1 LESAINCLE
10 PFQGIK
16 QLQPGF
22 AKRIGSGAKL
32 LGVLDGEP
40 DPVDRDTSLVRHFEF
55 NR

>member
-1 LESAINCLE
+1 MEAPVNGFE
-10 PFQGIK
+10 PLQGIK
-16 QLQPGF
+16 QLQPNF
-22 AKRIGSGAKL
+22 PSRIGFRTEL